1 MAVKVLL
8 AIIKIV
14 TGILGVSYALV
25 GGSGYESADDWAA
38 LLACFIILSN
48 GHGNCRK
55 RCGES
60 RRQFWTWSELKNV
73 GSGRAV
79 SDYLWT
85 FMWK

>member
-38 LLACFIILSN
+38 LLACFIIP
-48 GHGNCRK
+48 
-55 RCGES
+55 
-60 RRQFWTWSELKNV
+60 V
-73 GSGRAV
+73 
-79 SDYLWT
+79 
-85 FMWK
+85 